1 MDFSQWLS
9 PEYLLFY
16 VCGAICVVTASML
29 LISRNTVYCVL
40 ALVTNFCS
48 LALVYYALSAP
59 LVAAIQVIVYA
70 GAIMVL
76 FLFVIMFLDLKSL
89 AGEEKTA
96 HSAFRRLAVILGMA
110 LFVELILIIVPGFLE
125 SSSGVVNPTAEALSK
140 ANYGQIA
147 AFSKE
152 MFVDYMWPFELVGVL
167 LMVALLGVVVLARR
181 GEDK

>member
-1 MDFSQWLS
+1 MDFSQWLT

-76 FLFVIMFLDLKSL
+76 FLFVIMFLDLKGM
-89 AGEEKTA
+89 AGKEKA
-96 HSAFRRLAVILGMA
+96 SQSAFRRLAAILGMA
-110 LFVELILIIVPGFLE
+110 LFVEMVLIITPGFLKIN
-125 SSSGVVNPTAEALSK
+125 SGIENPSAEALAR

-147 AFSKE
+147 SFSKE
-152 MFVDYMWPFELVGVL
+152 LFVDYMWPFELVGVL
-167 LMVALLGVVVLARR
+167 LMVALLGVVVLAKR